1 MEVQMANEALG
12 PLFHN
17 ALIPQFVAARKKLNI
32 SQLEMDEIL
41 GVAKGLVSK
50 WECGIRKPS
59 GWLFCCWADALH
71 MTIQLEPKVQ
81 NNDSQPRS

>member
-1 MEVQMANEALG
+1 MSNEALG

-17 ALIPQFVAARKKLNI
+17 ALIPQFVTARKKLNI

-59 GWLFCCWADALH
+59 GWLFCCWADALN
-71 MTIQLEPKVQ
+71 MTIQLQPKVQ
-81 NNDSQPRS
+81 NNDSQPKS

>member
-81 NNDSQPRS
+81 NNDNQPRS

>member
-1 MEVQMANEALG
+1 MTNKALG
-12 PLFHN
+12 EQFHN
-17 ALIPQFVAARKKLNI
+17 QVIPQFVAIRKQMGI

-59 GWLFCCWADALH
+59 GWLFCCWADALN
-71 MTIQLEPKVQ
+71 MTIQLQPKVQ

>member
-1 MEVQMANEALG
+1 MEVLMANEALG

-59 GWLFCCWADALH
+59 GWLFCCWADALN
-71 MTIQLEPKVQ
+71 MTIQLQPKVQ

>member
-1 MEVQMANEALG
+1 MANEALG

-32 SQLEMDEIL
+32 SLLELDDIL

-81 NNDSQPRS
+81 NNDNQPRS

>member
-1 MEVQMANEALG
+1 MSNQEALG
-12 PLFHN
+12 SILHKQV
-17 ALIPQFVAARKKLNI
+17 IPQFVDARKAKEI

-59 GWLFCCWADALH
+59 GWLFCCWADALD
-71 MTIQLEPKVQ
+71 MQITLTKKVQ
-81 NNDSQPRS
+81 IK

>member
-1 MEVQMANEALG
+1 MSNQEALG
-12 PLFHN
+12 SIFHKQV
-17 ALIPQFVAARKKLNI
+17 IPQFVDARKAKEI

-59 GWLFCCWADALH
+59 GWLFCCWADALD
-71 MTIQLEPKVQ
+71 MQITLTKKVQ
-81 NNDSQPRS
+81 IK

>member
-1 MEVQMANEALG
+1 MEELMPSYEALG
-12 PLFHN
+12 PVFHN
-17 ALIPQFVAARKKLNI
+17 ALIPQFVAARKDKNI

-59 GWLFCCWADALH
+59 GWLFCCWADALG
-71 MTIQLEPKVQ
+71 MQITLTPKVQ
-81 NNDSQPRS
+81 NNDNKS

>member
-1 MEVQMANEALG
+1 MSNQEALG
-12 PLFHN
+12 SVFHKQI
-17 ALIPQFVAARKKLNI
+17 IPQFVDARKAKGI

-59 GWLFCCWADALH
+59 GWLFCCWADALD
-71 MTIQLEPKVQ
+71 MQITLTKKVQ
-81 NNDSQPRS
+81 KQ